1 MLSHLRSIFGSKTK
15 AQEILL
21 LLKDAK
27 EVVRQ
32 GFYEAELPAVEQFC
46 QKNNLF
52 LAKSKFK
59 VLLADG
65 EKEYTKPQVE
75 LQMIDCGLVLGDCHI
90 VQKNSC
96 GRVYSN
102 LGMRISEED
111 PRPGM
116 FFIYFSKNEKKA
128 LLASYAELMNRPRE
142 LGILLGYPEC
152 CINYFCQQFREDN
165 PNPQHQPTNF
175 LTNLSLR
182 VQDYALLSH
191 FPCHS
196 ECAESK
202 KLAQKYFEVIAQA
215 DSGWA
220 GELREKLEQSGG
232 K

>member
-1 MLSHLRSIFGSKTK
+1 MLSTLQSIFGSKTK

-21 LLKDAK
+21 LLKGAK

-32 GFYEAELPAVEQFC
+32 GFYEHELSAVEKFC
-46 QKNNLF
+46 KENHLF
-52 LAKSKFK
+52 LIKSKFK
-59 VLLADG
+59 VLLEKG
-65 EKEYTKPQVE
+65 EKE
-75 LQMIDCGLVLGDCHI
+75 
-90 VQKNSC
+90 
-96 GRVYSN
+96 YSN
-102 LGMRISEED
+102 LGMRIGEED

-165 PNPQHQPTNF
+165 PNPQHLPTNCW
-175 LTNLSLR
+175 TNLSLR
-182 VQDYALLSH
+182 DKDYALLSH

-196 ECAESK
+196 ECTESK
-202 KLAQKYFEVIAQA
+202 KLAQRYFQIIEQA

-220 GELREKLEQSGG
+220 GELQERLEQSLG